1 MIKSQRILIGF
12 DGSEYSK
19 KAVEYTIN
27 NFDKKSTIYL
37 LYVEEM
43 FAPLYLSNP
52 SLFIDDSV
60 IRKIREKTR
69 NELKRQVEIIKK
81 KGFKAEYEYAEGYPP
96 NEIINE
102 AKRKNVDIIV
112 VGSRGM
118 GKWKGSVIG
127 SVSQAL
133 TVISKLPLLIIK

>member
-1 MIKSQRILIGF
+1 MIKSQKIVIGF

-19 KAVEYTIN
+19 KAVEYAVN

-37 LYVEEM
+37 VYVEEM
-43 FAPLYLSNP
+43 LAPLYLSNP
-52 SLFIDDSV
+52 SLFIDDDV
-60 IRKIREKTR
+60 IKKIREKTKK
-69 NELKRQVEIIKK
+69 ELKHQVEIINK
-81 KGFKAEYEYAEGYPP
+81 KGFKAQYEYVEGYPP
-96 NEIINE
+96 NQILNE
-102 AKRKNVDIIV
+102 AKRKNADIII

-118 GKWKGSVIG
+118 GRWKGSVLG